1 MLEELVV
8 QCGAPTLAGL
18 KTGSLFV
25 CPCETQEGL
34 VAELQ
39 RINRALSPCGLR
51 IMPLRFSAERALLY
65 LFRPKRLEKDLQCPC
80 AKKILTDAGY
90 QDAGLGKCMQ
100 CLIRRLQG
108 GEDFPHEIGLF
119 LSYPPE
125 DVQGFI
131 ENRAQNY
138 KVIGVWKV
146 YGDEEKARK
155 TFAQYKKCTESYC
168 RAFRAGKKLEQLA
181 VAI

>member
-1 MLEELVV
+1 MLEELMV

-25 CPCETQEGL
+25 CPCEGQEEL
-34 VAELQ
+34 IAEL
-39 RINRALSPCGLR
+39 RCINRVLSPCGLR
-51 IMPLRFSAERALLY
+51 IMPLRFSEERALLY
-65 LFRPKRLEKDLQCPC
+65 LFRPERLKKDLQCPC

-90 QDAGLGKCMQ
+90 EDVCLGKCMQ

-108 GEDFPHEIGLF
+108 GEEFPHEIGLF

-131 ENRAQNY
+131 ENRAKNY
-138 KVIGVWKV
+138 KLIGVWKV